1 MAKIIYNQNL
11 QIDTPTLL
19 LKRRD
24 LSNIGALTATEIV
37 YKNHFN
43 SANELSFKVS
53 KSINSEQD
61 HLWDKL
67 NDYNIVCIPEYGE
80 YFEIQ
85 IALAEE
91 AGAYKTVTCRA
102 LAESELSQIN
112 LYDIE
117 INTESDIARED
128 YDANFPTIFYRNP
141 DNIDEYEKI
150 WNSEPKYTIK
160 NAGGTIDEAL
170 TIQKRKKILKSSSL
184 LHRILEKASHYEI
197 GNVDD
202 TLAQLSS
209 FYEFSISETSIY
221 DELTGEIAQQ
231 YQCLFTFDVRPD
243 GTRLVHAYDLCNKC
257 NDCKYR
263 GDFHDKCPECGST
276 NFAGAYGKDTPIY
289 ISRDNLATSASI
301 ESNKDELKNC
311 FRVSGGD
318 DLMTATVANCN
329 PNGTNYLW
337 SFPEEAL
344 ENMPADLKEQI
355 KQYNDKYE
363 YCISNSRFRLDPLHT
378 QACNRAISYVTSK
391 FPDASYQQISPEIT
405 GYNQLSR
412 LSYEL
417 TDLEWYLK
425 SSMMP
430 TPTIDGQSIDDAI
443 KYIKDNLKRVAVN
456 DSAHSAESI
465 VNRAILEMAKVCI
478 NTALYQASI
487 GDFDYS
493 FQPADNKNSDGIWE
507 GYIMLTDISDNDT
520 VKKTEKL
527 TVYVDS
533 NMERYLQQKLD
544 IAMAKQDNS
553 IRDITSMKLDDNDFR
568 TKIEYYSINHLINT
582 KTAYDDCFLIINNSE
597 NEELKNKMGKKY
609 QQRSAILEEQIG
621 ILTSYKDNVHTL
633 TKDIVEIQKAVK
645 KELDFAANISNDLWR
660 VFCSYRREDSYKN
673 DSYISDGLDNSQI
686 TAKAQELIDAAKK
699 ELFKASHLQYNI
711 SASLNNLL
719 ALKEFQPL
727 ADDFACGNWIHMM
740 VDDKIY
746 FLRLLSYEI
755 NFDDPSTLPVEF
767 STAEKIWSGIS
778 DVKSVMHAASSL
790 SSSYSSFKQ
799 QMAKQASAS
808 QQINTWINEG
818 INVSGTKLMNDR
830 LTQEIIIDSN
840 GMLCREFDNLTAT
853 YDDCQLKI
861 SRNTISLT
869 DNHWRN
875 AKTAIGKYHYTTYD
889 LHDPNIP
896 EQRTAYGILADTIVG
911 KLTLQERLTI
921 TNNKESF
928 SLTENGLWAAN
939 AKNTIS
945 INPNGNQ
952 LFKISKGSENL
963 LSLDEKGNLALN
975 GNPTLE
981 GNLAINGNLAVE
993 GILHTAEHSAAYL
1006 GGPIYSNGQIATI
1019 SDDSF
1024 VNYKSPIPESFEQVF
1039 LETPTYLFLLNNGD
1053 KSHLGTIPQE
1063 LEELLGSHNVYPQS
1077 FSPFCKDVKMT
1088 LIKHEHGRTEYAPAL
1103 DSDANPQYIYSMR
1116 YGEYTMLT
1124 VHMVQKLY
1132 REKEAMAQKIA
1143 DLEERV
1149 CASENT
1155 IQALEE
1161 RLSASENTIQT
1172 LEGRLSASENIIT
1185 ALANRIAALE
1195 GQNPPNSNEP

>member
-24 LSNIGALTATEIV
+24 FSNIGALTATEIV

-53 KSINSEQD
+53 KSINGEQN

-117 INTESDIARED
+117 INTESDIARD
-128 YDANFPTIFYRNP
+128 GYDSNFPTVFYRNP
-141 DNIDEYEKI
+141 DNIDDYEEI
-150 WNSEPKYTIK
+150 WNSDRKYTVT
-160 NAGGTIDEAL
+160 NADGTPVEAL
-170 TIQKRKKILKSSSL
+170 TIQKRKQILKSSSL

-197 GNVDD
+197 GNVDK

-231 YQCLFTFDVRPD
+231 HQCLFTFDVRPD

-257 NDCKYR
+257 NDCQYR
-263 GDFHDKCPECGST
+263 GDFHDKCPQCGST
-276 NFAGAYGKDTPIY
+276 NFSGAHGKDTSIY
-289 ISRDNLATSASI
+289 ISRENLAASASI
-301 ESNKDELKNC
+301 ESNKEELKNC

-344 ENMPADLKEQI
+344 ENMPADLKAEI
-355 KQYNDKYE
+355 AQYNAKYE
-363 YCISNSRFRLDPLHT
+363 DCISNRRFCLDPEHT
-378 QACNRAISYVTSK
+378 KGCNEAVSYVTSK
-391 FPDASYQQISPEIT
+391 FPDAPYQQISPEIT
-405 GYNQLSR
+405 GYDNLSQ

-430 TPTIDGQSIDDAI
+430 TPTIDGQSIEDAI
-443 KYIKDNLKRVAVN
+443 KHITENLKRIAVN
-456 DSAHSAESI
+456 NSAYSAEII
-465 VNRAILEMAKVCI
+465 VNKAILEMAKVCI

-493 FQPADNKNSDGIWE
+493 YQPADNKDSDGIWE
-507 GYIMLTDISDNDT
+507 GQITLMGISDKDI

-533 NMERYLQQKLD
+533 NMERYLQQRLD
-544 IAMAKQDNS
+544 IAMAKKDNS
-553 IRDITSMKLDDNDFR
+553 IRDITSMKLEYGDFCER
-568 TKIEYYSINHLINT
+568 IKYYSINYLINT
-582 KTAYDDCFLIINNSE
+582 KTAYDDCISIINDSE
-597 NEELKNKMGKKY
+597 NRELQSNMREKY
-609 QQRSAILEEQIG
+609 QQRSVIL
-621 ILTSYKDNVHTL
+621 DNHIKYMTDLYDHVHTL
-633 TKDIVEIQKAVK
+633 FQDIAELQKAVRN
-645 KELDFAANISNDLWR
+645 ELDFAANISSDLWR

-673 DSYISDGLDNSQI
+673 DNYISDGLDNSQI
-686 TAKAQELIDAAKK
+686 TAKAQELMDAAKK

-711 SASLNNLL
+711 TASLNNLL

-818 INVSGTKLMNDR
+818 INVSNTKLMNDR

-840 GMLCREFDNLTAT
+840 GMLCREFDYLTAT

-869 DNHWRN
+869 DNNWQS
-875 AKTAIGKYHYTTYD
+875 AKNAIGKYHYTTYD

-896 EQRTAYGILADTIVG
+896 ERRTAYGILADTIVG
-911 KLTLQERLTI
+911 KLMLGDRLSI
-921 TNNKESF
+921 ANNKESF

-952 LFKISKGSENL
+952 LFKISKGAGNL
-963 LSLDEKGNLALN
+963 LSLDENGNLALD
-975 GNPTLE
+975 GDS
-981 GNLAINGNLAVE
+981 AVNGNLTLHGDSAVNGNLTVE
-993 GILHTAEHSAAYL
+993 GIFHTAEHSAAYL
-1006 GGPIYSNGQIATI
+1006 GGAIYSNEQIATI
-1019 SDDSF
+1019 SDDNF
-1024 VNYKSPIPESFEQVF
+1024 VNHKSPIPESFEQIF

-1063 LEELLGSHNVYPQS
+1063 LEELLDSHNVYPQS

-1088 LIKHEHGRTEYAPAL
+1088 SVTHEDGSTEYVPAL
-1103 DSDANPQYIYSMR
+1103 NSAAEPQYVYSMR

-1132 REKEAMAQKIA
+1132 RENETRRQTIA
-1143 DLEERV
+1143 DLEERI
-1149 CASENT
+1149 CTSEDT

-1161 RLSASENTIQT
+1161 RI
-1172 LEGRLSASENIIT
+1172 SASENIIT
-1185 ALANRIAALE
+1185 ALENRIAALE
-1195 GQNPPNSNEP
+1195 SQNPPNSNEP